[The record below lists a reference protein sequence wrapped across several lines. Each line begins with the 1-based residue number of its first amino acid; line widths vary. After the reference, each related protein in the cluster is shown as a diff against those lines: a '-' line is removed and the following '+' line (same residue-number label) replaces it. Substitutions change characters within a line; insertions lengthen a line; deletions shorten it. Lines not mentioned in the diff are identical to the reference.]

1 VYVIFTSFDMLG
13 YVGLQLFMCCDMSDE
28 VWVLTL
34 CVHPWTLMCSE
45 LITEN
50 CVERVNRVLLEF
62 II

>member
-1 VYVIFTSFDMLG
+1 MLG